1 MIHDIAPEIVD
12 FRHSVRKRADVPAGE
27 KLKAEARRRRHMVN
41 SMIQM
46 IQMIQMIPMPS
57 EPLHLPICPI
67 CDCPF
72 RPRTILI
79 RLRHGRAS
87 DPCP

>member
-46 IQMIQMIPMPS
+46 I
-57 EPLHLPICPI
+57 
-67 CDCPF
+67 
-72 RPRTILI
+72 RTIP
-79 RLRHGRAS
+79 RPS
-87 DPCP
+87 DDPDDSDAF

>member
-41 SMIQM
+41 SMI
-46 IQMIQMIPMPS
+46 
-57 EPLHLPICPI
+57 
-67 CDCPF
+67 
-72 RPRTILI
+72 
-79 RLRHGRAS
+79 
-87 DPCP
+87 